1 MAGPHRLP
9 CETPESYHCG
19 RDDVASRGLRWVL
32 PATILGS
39 SMSFIDCSVVN
50 VALPAMQRS
59 FATDFGMLQWVMNGY
74 LLALASLILLGGAA
88 GDRHLG
94 CGRCLHDR
102 TRAAARRLARRYGRL
117 AFNFLPQR
125 ADRCCRTVVC
135 AQASTGPADGPI
147 GAHGLLRRHAGNFAL
162 VFLTFGL
169 VSLAERALVNGV
181 VAVLCALPAAW
192 MFIRHEACVT
202 SPMMPLSLFHDRSF
216 KRWQPPMCERWPPR
230 PCSPASA
237 HSRRR

>member
-1 MAGPHRLP
+1 M
-9 CETPESYHCG
+9 
-19 RDDVASRGLRWVL
+19 L

-125 ADRCCRTVVC
+125 ADQCGRTVIC

-147 GAHGLLRRHAGNFAL
+147 GAHELLRRHAGNRRTRIPDVRPGLARGARPGPRCRRRSL
-162 VFLTFGL
+162 RLTGRL
-169 VSLAERALVNGV
+169 DVHSARSVRDVADDAA
-181 VAVLCALPAAW
+181 VAVPRPKLQTLATAYVQAMAAAAVLAGFCALAATLT
-192 MFIRHEACVT
+192 IH
-202 SPMMPLSLFHDRSF
+202 PQ
-216 KRWQPPMCERWPPR
+216 KR
-230 PCSPASA
+230 A
-237 HSRRR
+237 